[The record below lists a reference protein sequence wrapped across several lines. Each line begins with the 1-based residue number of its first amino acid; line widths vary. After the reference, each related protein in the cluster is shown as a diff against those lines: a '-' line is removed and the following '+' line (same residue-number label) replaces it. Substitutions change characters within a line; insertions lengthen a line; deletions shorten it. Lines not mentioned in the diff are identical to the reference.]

1 MYSVKYMKTVNL
13 LSDPTWSNAFQV
25 LQTYSRP
32 GSTFNPQISASSSTF
47 EADFFKSYIEQT
59 ILPDSPMSRV
69 GIFEITRV
77 LEPKSYHGSLSS
89 EFTEIWRLYIKTVP
103 EIVDSLD
110 NDWMKEHHSDLNDF
124 LSRVPD
130 FFEPLSRIANTVF
143 PIIKDYEEN

>member
-1 MYSVKYMKTVNL
+1 
-13 LSDPTWSNAFQV
+13 
-25 LQTYSRP
+25 
-32 GSTFNPQISASSSTF
+32 
-47 EADFFKSYIEQT
+47 
-59 ILPDSPMSRV
+59 MSGV

-89 EFTEIWRLYIKTVP
+89 EFTETWRLYIKTVP
-103 EIVDSLD
+103 EIVGSLD